1 MNKIQAQIERAR
13 GFFADVHAELR
24 RCSWPSRTELFE
36 STVVV
41 IVSVVMLAAFVAVCD
56 GLVVLV
62 LQAILPR

>member
-1 MNKIQAQIERAR
+1 MNRIRAQIESAR
-13 GFFADVHAELR
+13 GFLADVHAELR
-24 RCSWPSRTELFE
+24 KCSWPSRSELLE

-41 IVSVVMLAAFVAVCD
+41 IVSVVLLAVFVALCD

>member
-1 MNKIQAQIERAR
+1 MEKIRALIGRSR
-13 GFFADVHAELR
+13 GFLADVHAELR
-24 RCSWPSRTELFE
+24 KCSWPSRTELFE

-41 IVSVVMLAAFVAVCD
+41 IVSVVLLAAFVAVSD